1 MGTIKDLFSQSSPR
15 APGTASFAEAWC
27 QDAGTYPIIV
37 IMGIATLLCTASVFH
52 HTRMPTTT
60 WNKQDRMSL
69 DYIAAENAKTAEK
82 TKAFK
87 RSNLFSAGPGF
98 STLQ

>member
-1 MGTIKDLFSQSSPR
+1 
-15 APGTASFAEAWC
+15 
-27 QDAGTYPIIV
+27 
-37 IMGIATLLCTASVFH
+37 
-52 HTRMPTTT
+52 
-60 WNKQDRMSL
+60 MSL

-98 STLQ
+98 STLQSERIKGAPVNG